1 LIICPYCGSSDIV
14 FGGLIVCQ
22 MCGSVIDVSY
32 SYDEEMAMRTSP
44 RALKPR
50 RGPRQRPGR
59 IFRIY
64 RSILGKPKLRPG
76 VTLSKDALKA
86 LENGM
91 SMRIKKFSHTV
102 DEKLSSLVRDPHINK
117 ILEIIDQHPR
127 LSSRTTRVRVMI
139 AFILMNMAMGTRLE
153 DVMIDPECF
162 GTSRTHIGRVKI
174 MLKNHPA
181 IEELIEDIKKILD
194 NTDHNMT
201 QKLILQP

>member
-22 MCGSVIDVSY
+22 ICGSVIDVSY
-32 SYDEEMAMRTSP
+32 SYDEEMAMRTLP

-64 RSILGKPKLRPG
+64 RSMFGEHKLRPG

-91 SMRIKKFSHTV
+91 SMRIKRFSHVV
-102 DEKLSSLVRDPHINK
+102 DEKLFSLVRDPRINK

-139 AFILMNMAMGTRLE
+139 AFILMNMAMGARLE
-153 DVMIDPECF
+153 DMMIDPECF
-162 GTSRTHIGRVKI
+162 GTSRAHIGRVKK
-174 MLKNHPA
+174 MLKNYPA
-181 IEELIEDIKKILD
+181 IEELIEDVKKILD
-194 NTDHNMT
+194 NTDHMA
-201 QKLILQP
+201 LRLPRSP